1 MAKGETEPTDQILEL
16 SYSRDKQVTMSSS
29 IVQGALWE
37 LIRCRERRLGV
48 RAEVRVLAQL
58 ERNVCLASSGRAC
71 ISLPSGFPVKGG
83 AVAGCVFYFERICS
97 PST

>member
-1 MAKGETEPTDQILEL
+1 MARGDTEPTEQILEL

-29 IVQGALWE
+29 IVQGVLGE
-37 LIRCRERRLGV
+37 LTLCRERTRGV

-71 ISLPSGFPVKGG
+71 ISLPSGFPVKDG
-83 AVAGCVFYFERICS
+83 AVAGRVFDFERRCS
-97 PST
+97 FST